1 MNRLIVMDG
10 VSGLA
15 DKSNNF
21 VSFLITARK
30 IAYII
35 RFYINH
41 FTAYTFF
48 ALFTPQ
54 KIWKFILS

>member
-30 IAYII
+30 IAYIMH
-35 RFYINH
+35 FYIHN

-48 ALFTPQ
+48 ALFIPQ

>member
-1 MNRLIVMDG
+1 MDG

-30 IAYII
+30 IAYIMH
-35 RFYINH
+35 FYIHN

-48 ALFTPQ
+48 ALFIPQ